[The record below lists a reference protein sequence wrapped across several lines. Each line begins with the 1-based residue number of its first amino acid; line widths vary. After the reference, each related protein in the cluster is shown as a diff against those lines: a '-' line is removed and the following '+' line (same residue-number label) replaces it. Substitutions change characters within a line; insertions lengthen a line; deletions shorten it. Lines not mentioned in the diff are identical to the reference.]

1 MCIFFK
7 LKVSRQAL
15 GLKINWGLTDQGCHS
30 QLVENRRLV
39 PSISPQ
45 YMEVGTSI
53 LYVEEGTEAVSC
65 SVL

>member
-1 MCIFFK
+1 M
-7 LKVSRQAL
+7 Q
-15 GLKINWGLTDQGCHS
+15 DPY
-30 QLVENRRLV
+30 ENMRLV

-45 YMEVGTSI
+45 YIEVGTSI